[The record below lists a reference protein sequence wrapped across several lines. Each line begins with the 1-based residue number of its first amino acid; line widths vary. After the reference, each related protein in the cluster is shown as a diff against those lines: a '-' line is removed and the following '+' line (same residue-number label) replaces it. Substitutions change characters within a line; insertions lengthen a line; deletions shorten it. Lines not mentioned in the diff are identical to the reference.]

1 MDTRETDQRL
11 DIFGIE
17 YQGALEEPA
26 RLRQVFRGWALV
38 RPSHPL
44 KIEIHRNWM

>member
-17 YQGALEEPA
+17 YQGARSKNPRA
-26 RLRQVFRGWALV
+26 CAKYFGVG
-38 RPSHPL
+38 PL
-44 KIEIHRNWM
+44 FAQAIP